1 MKKKIALVLVAVMAA
16 TALFACG
23 KKDNGSGTAK
33 KTAKVIDIDLTSEE
47 YAFGVDKDQADLL
60 ESVNKFTKEIKDN
73 GKFDEICNHYFGDG
87 EPVAVKSATLDDS
100 NLNSFLKFPCEGE
113 S

>member
-60 ESVNKFTKEIKDN
+60 ESVNKFTKEIVITIS
-73 GKFDEICNHYFGDG
+73 ETVSRLQLSQQHLMTARI
-87 EPVAVKSATLDDS
+87 SL
-100 NLNSFLKFPCEGE
+100 
-113 S
+113 

>member
-16 TALFACG
+16 KALFACG

-47 YAFGVDKDQADLL
+47 YGLGVDKDQADLL
-60 ESVNKFTKEIKDN
+60 LSVNTFTRRLRTTVSSMRFVITISETVSRLQLSQQHLMTARI
-73 GKFDEICNHYFGDG
+73 
-87 EPVAVKSATLDDS
+87 SL
-100 NLNSFLKFPCEGE
+100 
-113 S
+113 

>member
-33 KTAKVIDIDLTSEE
+33 KPAKVIDIDLTSEE
-47 YAFGVDKDQADLL
+47 YAFGVD
-60 ESVNKFTKEIKDN
+60 
-73 GKFDEICNHYFGDG
+73 
-87 EPVAVKSATLDDS
+87 
-100 NLNSFLKFPCEGE
+100 
-113 S
+113 

>member
-73 GKFDEICNHYFGDG
+73 GKFDEICNHFNVNRAAL
-87 EPVAVKSATLDDS
+87 EAKMATQGFEWS
-100 NLNSFLKFPCEGE
+100 EQQKKFW
-113 S
+113 